1 MPSHKQ
7 KEILRLFHPGIEITK
22 QTIVKN
28 CGLRYYHNAE
38 KYIGEIL
45 SRMVAQ
51 GLIDRVRPGVFVL
64 PEKSKAKTAKA
75 NNTKPVPINDNQMDL
90 F

>member
-1 MPSHKQ
+1 MPSQKQ

-22 QTIVKN
+22 QTTVQN
-28 CGLRYYHNAE
+28 CGMIYYHNAE

-45 SRMVAQ
+45 SRMVTD
-51 GLIDRVRPGVFVL
+51 GIIDRVRPGVFVL
-64 PEKSKAKTAKA
+64 PDKPKVKTKAAEDDK
-75 NNTKPVPINDNQMDL
+75 QMEL

>member
-1 MPSHKQ
+1 MPSQKQ

-22 QTIVKN
+22 QTIVRT
-28 CGLRYYHNAE
+28 CGIYYYDNAG

-45 SRMVAQ
+45 SRMVED

-64 PEKSKAKTAKA
+64 LEKARVKVRAAKVQAA
-75 NNTKPVPINDNQMDL
+75 EDDRQMGL

>member
-1 MPSHKQ
+1 MTSHKQ
-7 KEILRLFHPGIEITK
+7 EEILRLFYPEMEVTK

-45 SRMVAQ
+45 GRMVTQ
-51 GLIDRVRPGVFVL
+51 GLIDRVRPGVFML
-64 PEKSKAKTAKA
+64 PGKAKVKAAKA
-75 NNTKPVPINDNQMDL
+75 NNAKPVPINDNQMDL

>member
-1 MPSHKQ
+1 MPSQKQ
-7 KEILRLFHPGIEITK
+7 KEILRLFHPGIEVTK
-22 QTIVKN
+22 RTISKN
-28 CGLRYYHNAE
+28 CGLHYFHNDE

-64 PEKSKAKTAKA
+64 PDNPRVKARAAKVQA
-75 NNTKPVPINDNQMDL
+75 AVDDDRQMGL